1 MESLSSLAFA
11 GFSAQAFLRIRADGA
26 DSNAASANSEAGLAR
41 AEGGRRAHHGRRAE
55 HDCAARPDTNEH
67 DSARAPT
74 GAPQSAAALSYG
86 RSERTTLFITTQE
99 GDTVQLKIK
108 SRESG
113 ALETAEFEAG
123 DRLISELTLKTES
136 SLKISF
142 VVNGNLSAD
151 ELTAIQSVIEQA
163 GALAQD
169 FFDGDLPSAFAA
181 AQELNVDA
189 AQLATV
195 GLRMSFREQLT
206 YSQSGSSRAVAAAIP
221 PTATTPT
228 LPAASAASEAA
239 PTSPTLPVVEEA
251 SPVTAVA
258 EPVPPAASAPSSEAP
273 PRMTGALEIVRGFL
287 SQLMEKLA
295 TPAPSA
301 NGPGAPSMDLSLKL
315 KIFQSMVTTVASKEP
330 ASNDA
335 SATLPALVPD
345 TLDALAAQQAPVLH
359 AVA

>member
-11 GFSAQAFLRIRADGA
+11 GFSAQAFLRIRADAA
-26 DSNAASANSEAGLAR
+26 DSNANSEAGLER
-41 AEGGRRAHHGRRAE
+41 AEGGRRAHQGGRAE
-55 HDCAARPDTNEH
+55 HNCAARPDANEH
-67 DSARAPT
+67 ESARAVST
-74 GAPQSAAALSYG
+74 AEPQSAAALSYG

-123 DRLISELTLKTES
+123 DQLVSELTLKAES
-136 SLKISF
+136 STKISF

-181 AQELNVDA
+181 AEALNVDA

-195 GLRMSFREQLT
+195 GLKMSFREQLT
-206 YSQSGSSRAVAAAIP
+206 YSQFGSSRPVAATP
-221 PTATTPT
+221 PSTAATPT
-228 LPAASAASEAA
+228 LPAASAPNETTPVSLA
-239 PTSPTLPVVEEA
+239 LPVVEESA
-251 SPVTAVA
+251 PVSALADST
-258 EPVPPAASAPSSEAP
+258 PPAASAERSEL

-295 TPAPSA
+295 APAPTA
-301 NGPGAPSMDLSLKL
+301 DGPAAPMDLSLKL
-315 KIFQSMVTTVASKEP
+315 KIFQSLVTTVTNKTP

-335 SATLPALVPD
+335 STTLPALVPD

>member
-1 MESLSSLAFA
+1 MESLSSLAFG
-11 GFSAQAFLRIRADGA
+11 GFSAQAFLRVRADA
-26 DSNAASANSEAGLAR
+26 VDSNAANANSEAGLER
-41 AEGGRRAHHGRRAE
+41 AEGGRHGRRAE
-55 HDCAARPDTNEH
+55 QDCAARPHANEH
-67 DSARAPT
+67 ESARAALT
-74 GAPQSAAALSYG
+74 AEPQSAAALSYG

-99 GDTVQLKIK
+99 GDTVQLKIR

-123 DRLISELTLKTES
+123 DQLLSELTLKTES
-136 SLKISF
+136 STKISC

-181 AQELNVDA
+181 AQTLNVDA

-206 YSQSGSSRAVAAAIP
+206 YSQFGSSRAVAAAALP
-221 PTATTPT
+221 STAATPT
-228 LPAASAASEAA
+228 LPAASATSETA
-239 PTSPTLPVVEEA
+239 PISPALPVVEESA
-251 SPVTAVA
+251 PVPAIA
-258 EPVPPAASAPSSEAP
+258 DSAPPAASAESSEPP

-295 TPAPSA
+295 APAPAA
-301 NGPGAPSMDLSLKL
+301 NGAAAPSMDFSLKL
-315 KIFQSMVTTVASKEP
+315 KIFHSMVTTVANQEP
-330 ASNDA
+330 APIGER
-335 SATLPALVPD
+335 ATLPALVPD
-345 TLDALAAQQAPVLH
+345 TLEALAAQQAPVLH
-359 AVA
+359 ALA